1 MTTDTITSVTLDINL
16 IHRLIQNYLNED
28 VLIRQHVVTA
38 LDIVSET
45 DTVVVALA
53 LPETVVTTT
62 DPTVWTYPQTA
73 TPTLPTNG
81 NGHHANLEH
90 ATSEPVQPTPEVA
103 PEEQPKSRGRR
114 LSLVERERVRDLLG
128 EKTLAP
134 QQIAN
139 QLGCHVSTVYT
150 IKKRIEADAP
160 AVTADGAA

>member
-1 MTTDTITSVTLDINL
+1 MNQTITSITLPASIVQQVLSAHLNAQFLRIPHTVTGVELLDDQFVVTL
-16 IHRLIQNYLNED
+16 EP
-28 VLIRQHVVTA
+28 A
-38 LDIVSET
+38 
-45 DTVVVALA
+45 
-53 LPETVVTTT
+53 PEPAPVVTTT
-62 DPTVWTYPQTA
+62 APTVWTYPETA
-73 TPTLPTNG
+73 TPTLPPNG

-103 PEEQPKSRGRR
+103 PAEQPKSRGRR